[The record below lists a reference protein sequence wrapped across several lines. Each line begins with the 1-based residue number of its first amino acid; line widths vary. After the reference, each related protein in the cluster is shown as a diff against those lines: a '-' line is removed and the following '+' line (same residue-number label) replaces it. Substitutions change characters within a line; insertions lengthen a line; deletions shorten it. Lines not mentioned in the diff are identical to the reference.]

1 MRGRRGRAGGT
12 RANRIAPHELRT
24 NEAEYA
30 IPPYVLDDRSQNTGP
45 ASSCIIMA
53 PDSPMLMAHPGAR
66 LLRVTKYGLEPPVVE
81 QTDRYRIMRE
91 FCDDPAQ
98 SVEAAIAE

>member
-1 MRGRRGRAGGT
+1 
-12 RANRIAPHELRT
+12 
-24 NEAEYA
+24 
-30 IPPYVLDDRSQNTGP
+30 
-45 ASSCIIMA
+45 
-53 PDSPMLMAHPGAR
+53 MLMAHPGAR